1 MADIRATVSRM
12 GIRQPLL
19 SSLILFEIILLSLP
33 TVIIL
38 IVSFGAGT
46 SINFPPESYSIRW
59 YVRIPQATPFV
70 EAFVHSVIV
79 ALYST
84 ALSIPIG
91 ISVAIGLNRY
101 DLKFENVMQVYLL
114 LPFTIP
120 LVGSGVILMILFGEL
135 GWIGNLWAVG
145 LGITIIN
152 IPFMIWSVT
161 ASVNSL
167 NPTIEVAAKSMGAE
181 EIQTFLYVTIPSI
194 LPGVITGALIMFI
207 LALNDFLVSLFI
219 TTPQTVTLPVKLYS
233 AIRGDVS
240 PFLAAV
246 SSIYILIAM
255 AAIIAVDLLVGIER
269 FLHS

>member
-1 MADIRATVSRM
+1 MM
-12 GIRQPLL
+12 GRQVRLPGLRVRQPLL
-19 SSLILFEIILLSLP
+19 TTVILFELVLLSLP
-33 TVIIL
+33 TIIIL
-38 IVSFGAGT
+38 VVSFGGGA
-46 SINFPPESYSIRW
+46 SIEFPPETYSLRW
-59 YVRIPQATPFV
+59 YTEIPNATPFV
-70 EAFVHSVIV
+70 EAFIHSFIV

-84 ALSIPIG
+84 ALAIPIG
-91 ISVAIGLNRY
+91 VSVAIGLNRY
-101 DLKFENVMQVYLL
+101 DLAFENATQVYLL
-114 LPFTIP
+114 LPFTVP

-135 GWIGNLWAVG
+135 GWLGNLWAIG
-145 LGITIIN
+145 LGITVIN
-152 IPFMIWSVT
+152 LPFMIWSVT
-161 ASVNSL
+161 ASVNALDS
-167 NPTIEVAAKSMGAE
+167 TIEDAAKSMGAE

-194 LPGVITGALIMFI
+194 LPGIITGALIMFI

-255 AAIIAVDLLVGIER
+255 AAVFVVDRLVGIER